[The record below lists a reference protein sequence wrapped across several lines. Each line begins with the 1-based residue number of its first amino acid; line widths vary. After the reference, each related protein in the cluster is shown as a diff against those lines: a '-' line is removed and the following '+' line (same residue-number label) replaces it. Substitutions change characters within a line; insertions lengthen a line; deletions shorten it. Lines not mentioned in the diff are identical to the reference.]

1 MKRFF
6 SKLQQ
11 PQIGKIELANCYSSN
26 YLRRLFL
33 YDKGTFDKLIQQHVE
48 AIGELREDVHAGLL
62 VGDVESLMN
71 HLQLSDLLPID
82 PDYFRQ
88 VLTPEGI
95 QLWVVTL
102 VSGWGIVSA
111 D

>member
-11 PQIGKIELANCYSSN
+11 PQIGKIELELANCYSSN
-26 YLRRLFL
+26 YLRRLLL

-62 VGDVESLMN
+62 VGNVESLMN

-95 QLWVVTL
+95 QL
-102 VSGWGIVSA
+102 
-111 D
+111 